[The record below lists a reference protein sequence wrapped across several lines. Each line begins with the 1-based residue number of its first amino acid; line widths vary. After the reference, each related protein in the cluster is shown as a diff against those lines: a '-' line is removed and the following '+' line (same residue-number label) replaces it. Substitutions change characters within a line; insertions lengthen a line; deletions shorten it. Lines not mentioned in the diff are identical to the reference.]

1 MTATAELSTDVNE
14 KVREVIER
22 RIADGDEIGVQC
34 TAYLHDRMIVN
45 VSAGLA
51 DEATGRKVTD
61 DTLFHV
67 YSVTKAVLA
76 TTLHI
81 QAERGLIDYN
91 ARVTDYW
98 PEYGAN
104 GKEATTVRDVLTHRS
119 GLAQMPEDSTPELI
133 CDWDAMIA
141 RLASMPPL
149 APPGTKA
156 LYQSMTHGWLIGE
169 LVRRTDPKHRTPG
182 AFIREEIAEPLGI
195 RDLWVG
201 LPDSEAHRVAR
212 LTNAQPEMPNPPE
225 MMLASMPLP
234 VALEPRVFEQPAVM
248 RAEVAGVGGIFNAL
262 SCARFFAMLANGG
275 ELDGVR
281 LLSADR
287 VASFATPRRNSDEP
301 DVVIFGMPL
310 PLSEAGYWLG
320 TEQGMT
326 GPARYPRAIC
336 HPGAG
341 NSQGFADLKT
351 GLAFAWCH
359 NRMSMPMSREEDPS
373 AEAADVIRA
382 ALGLD

>member
-1 MTATAELSTDVNE
+1 MSDTVELSSDVNAE
-14 KVREVIER
+14 VRDVIER
-22 RIADGDEIGVQC
+22 AIENGTEIGVQC
-34 TAYLHDRMIVN
+34 TAYLHDKMIVN

-51 DEATGRKVTD
+51 DETSGRKVTD

-81 QAERGLIDYN
+81 QAERGLIDYG
-91 ARVTDYW
+91 ARVADYW
-98 PEYGAN
+98 PEYAAN
-104 GKEATTVRDVLTHRS
+104 GKAATTVREVLTHRS
-119 GLAQMPEDSTPELI
+119 GLCQMPEDSTPELI
-133 CDWDAMIA
+133 CDWDSMIE
-141 RLASMPPL
+141 RLQAMPPL
-149 APPGTKA
+149 APPGTKG

-169 LVRRTDPKHRTPG
+169 LVRRTDPKGRTPG

-195 RDLWVG
+195 KDLWVG

-212 LTNAQPEMPNPPE
+212 LTNAQPEMANPPE
-225 MMLASMPLP
+225 MLIASMPLP

-262 SCARFFAMLANGG
+262 STARFFAMLANGG

-287 VASFATPRRNSDEP
+287 VASFANPRRNSDEP

-310 PLSEAGYWLG
+310 PLGEAGFWLG

-351 GLAFAWCH
+351 GLSFAWCH
-359 NRMSMPMSREEDPS
+359 NRMYAPMSREEDAS
-373 AEAADVIRA
+373 AQAADVIRA
-382 ALGLD
+382 GLGLD